1 MSRPWLLMVKAGV
14 GGEDA
19 ADQGL
24 ADQQAVADVVPLVP
38 KDHADVEAEGAVDP
52 GEHSP
57 WDHDFVVDQ
66 GLHVEQQPELIA

>member
-24 ADQQAVADVVPLVP
+24 ADQQAVADVVPLLP
-38 KDHADVEAEGAVDP
+38 NDHVDVEAEGAVD
-52 GEHSP
+52 
-57 WDHDFVVDQ
+57 
-66 GLHVEQQPELIA
+66 QQPSSSRDVLGADQCHDYAVHSSWA